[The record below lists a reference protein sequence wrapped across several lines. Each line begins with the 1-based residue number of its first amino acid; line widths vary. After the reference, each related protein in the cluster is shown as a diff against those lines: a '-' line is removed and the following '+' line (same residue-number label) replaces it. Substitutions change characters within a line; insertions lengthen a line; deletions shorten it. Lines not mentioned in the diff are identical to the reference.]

1 MKRVSCLL
9 AAAMVA
15 SVACTEARPGAPTGT
30 ITLDLVSTA
39 ASGISYRL
47 RSATITVQGP
57 GTLKVWNTEDAP
69 DQSSL
74 SADVATGD
82 YTAQL
87 ASGWRLVRIDAGSET
102 PVAAVLI
109 SDNPAHF
116 TVSEHQRTGVPL
128 RFRLDDGEVDLDP
141 GYDITV
147 TVEEPNPSVIVV
159 ANAGGPNQTPRVPPS
174 ITVYPATADGDVPPL
189 RTIAG
194 PNTLLQTAIDLAVV
208 RDRIIVC
215 DTTAI
220 VTFSLSASGDVAPLA
235 RIAGPLTGL
244 TSAQSIAVANDEIYV
259 AQGATISV
267 FPLTATGDV
276 APIRRINTGVG
287 EPFHITI
294 AGDEIFETDTVPTVE
309 AQVKVFPASAIGDIQ
324 PTRIMRWV
332 PLPDPAVLGI
342 AVHGAEVFAIT
353 GSDIDA
359 LPTDANGV
367 IAPRSLSPI
376 SGAFQLMAAHNQL
389 YVAHWASNSVE
400 VFAPDATG
408 PVAPSR
414 TIHGPSTQ
422 LAQPL
427 AVFAN

>member
-1 MKRVSCLL
+1 MFGSLL
-9 AAAMVA
+9 ASLLAL
-15 SVACTEARPGAPTGT
+15 VACTESRPAAPTGT
-30 ITLDLVSTA
+30 ITLDLISTA

-57 GTLKVWNTEDAP
+57 GTVKVWSTEDAP

-87 ASGWRLVRIDAGSET
+87 AAGWRLMRIDAGSET

-116 TVSEHQRTGVPL
+116 TVTEHQRTGVPL

-147 TVEEPNPSVIVV
+147 TVDEPNPPVIVV
-159 ANAGGPNQTPRVPPS
+159 ANAGAPNQTPRVAPS
-174 ITVYPATADGDVPPL
+174 LTVYPATADGDVAPL
-189 RTIAG
+189 HTIAG
-194 PNTLLQTAIDLAVV
+194 SHTLLQTAIDLAVV
-208 RDRIIVC
+208 RDRILVC
-215 DTTAI
+215 DVTAI
-220 VTFSLSASGDVAPLA
+220 VTFSLSASGDVAPIA

-244 TSAQSIAVANDEIYV
+244 TSAQSIAVSNDEIYV
-259 AQGATISV
+259 AQDDTISV

-276 APIRRINTGVG
+276 APIRTIHTGVG
-287 EPFHITI
+287 QPFHMVI
-294 AGDEIFETDTVPTVE
+294 AGDEIFSTDTTPQVE
-309 AQVKVFPASAIGDIQ
+309 AQVKVFPASAIGDTQ

-332 PLPDPAVLGI
+332 PLPDPAALGI
-342 AVHGAEVFAIT
+342 AVRGAEVFVLT
-353 GSDIDA
+353 GSAIDV
-359 LPTDANGV
+359 LPVDANGV
-367 IAPRSLSPI
+367 IVPPRSLSPI
-376 SGAFQLMAAHNQL
+376 SGAFQLAAAHNLL
-389 YVAHWASNSVE
+389 YVAHWSSNSVDI
-400 VFAPDATG
+400 FAPDASGT
-408 PVAPSR
+408 VAPSR